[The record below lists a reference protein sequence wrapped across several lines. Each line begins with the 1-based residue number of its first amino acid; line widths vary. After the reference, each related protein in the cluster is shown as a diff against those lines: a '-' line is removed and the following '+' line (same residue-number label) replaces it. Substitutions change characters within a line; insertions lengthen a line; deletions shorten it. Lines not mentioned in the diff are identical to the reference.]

1 MSSDPKH
8 ESTRTDTTETTQPEI
23 TSDEERELEDENEK
37 RKAEELKQ
45 SLKELDGKTKDMLN
59 DSAASVK
66 RNRRRG
72 NNEGEDTSA

>member
-1 MSSDPKH
+1 M
-8 ESTRTDTTETTQPEI
+8 R
-23 TSDEERELEDENEK
+23 RENSKMKTKK

-45 SLKELDGKTKDMLN
+45 SLKEFDGKTKDMLN

-72 NNEGEDTSA
+72 KNEGEDTSA